1 MSIYEI
7 IMLACFG
14 AAWPFSIYRSYTSQS
29 TNGKS
34 FVFLIVLIIGY
45 IAGIIN
51 KLVYNYDA
59 IIYLYVLNCFM
70 VSVDALLWIR
80 NAKKEK
86 QQLKPQ
92 IAK

>member
-34 FVFLIVLIIGY
+34 FIFLIVLIIGY

-59 IIYLYVLNCFM
+59 IIYLYVLNCLM
-70 VSVDALLWIR
+70 VSVDAILWLR

>member
-59 IIYLYVLNCFM
+59 IIYLYVLNCLM

>member
-1 MSIYEI
+1 MSIYEF

-14 AAWPFSIYRSYTSQS
+14 AAWPFSIYRSYRSQS

-59 IIYLYVLNCFM
+59 IIYLYVINCLM
-70 VSVDALLWIR
+70 VSVDAILWLR
-80 NAKKEK
+80 NAKTEK
-86 QQLKPQ
+86 RTACTPYSS
-92 IAK
+92 